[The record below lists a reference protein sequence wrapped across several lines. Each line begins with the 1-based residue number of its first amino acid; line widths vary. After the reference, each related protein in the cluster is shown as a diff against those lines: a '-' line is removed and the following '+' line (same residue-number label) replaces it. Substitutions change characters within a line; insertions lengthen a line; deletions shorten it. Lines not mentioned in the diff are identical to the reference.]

1 MTAITVAVKVGIVLV
16 ELHMSPA
23 ETLVSA
29 IGCALDDALP
39 GPVMRQQVFER
50 ATFGSGIFGMGVVV
64 VESRAVRQD
73 QIALHLVKRKRSM
86 RVDLGEIVLFFVLLQ
101 AGHTESPRILMR
113 IFTP

>member
-39 GPVMRQQVFER
+39 GPVMRQQVFSVR
-50 ATFGSGIFGMGVVV
+50 HSG
-64 VESRAVRQD
+64 VEYSGWVWS
-73 QIALHLVKRKRSM
+73 L
-86 RVDLGEIVLFFVLLQ
+86 
-101 AGHTESPRILMR
+101 
-113 IFTP
+113 